1 MLFHNLS
8 ILVWIDKHSIT
19 KYILPFIIEK
29 DVEYRKALEEN
40 LLFVCLDIIK
50 AGAKKEFIILVNITL
65 SSITSTRK

>member
-1 MLFHNLS
+1 MLFQNLS

-29 DVEYRKALEEN
+29 DVENRKALEEN